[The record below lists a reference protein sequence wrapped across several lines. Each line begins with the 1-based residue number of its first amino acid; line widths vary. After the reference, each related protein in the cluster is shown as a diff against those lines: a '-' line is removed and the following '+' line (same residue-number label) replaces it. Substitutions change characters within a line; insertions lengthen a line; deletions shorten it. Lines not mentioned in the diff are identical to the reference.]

1 MSKAISTTW
10 PWTTIGL
17 TIERIIQEALTL
29 GCDEICIRA
38 TDGPT
43 QYGLGATTKLRW
55 AGRTQHDLERAAK
68 AAGLATSI
76 WCPITLV
83 NPAGEAAAIRE
94 AADFYNP
101 PAIYIDAESS
111 AKKNI
116 VNLGAFLRA
125 LGRLRARVLVQS
137 YRRADLH
144 GEMAWRKWLTYKDDQ
159 GSYIVDGLA
168 PQMYPIGVHG
178 ATRWITDLSK
188 ALLSQDRECAAAAR
202 PDMPWWPTM
211 PAFIGGTFE
220 GQTTP
225 WAPEP
230 EDLLAAVEWLKGAL
244 GERLRGLNFWSL
256 DRHLVKLPEL
266 AVAIATIQM
275 GAAVPV
281 VPPAVPAMPGPSD
294 PEKVA
299 RMWGHHVN
307 GGHMGIGGDLLG

>member
-1 MSKAISTTW
+1 MTKVISTTW
-10 PWTTIGL
+10 PWTTAGL

-29 GCDEICIRA
+29 GCDDICIRA

-43 QYGLGATTKLRW
+43 QYGLGLLTKARW
-55 AGRTQHDLERAAK
+55 GARTQHDLERAAK
-68 AAGLATSI
+68 AAHLATSI
-76 WCPITLV
+76 WCPITLL

-94 AADFYNP
+94 AEDYYNP

-125 LGRLRARVLVQS
+125 LGRRRARVLVQS

-144 GEMAWRKWLTYKDDQ
+144 AEMQWRKWLTYKDGEDR
-159 GSYIVDGLA
+159 YIVDGLA

-178 ATRWITDLSK
+178 PTRWIADLSR
-188 ALLSQDRECAAAAR
+188 ALLSHDRECAAAGR

-225 WAPEP
+225 WDPDP

-244 GERLRGLNFWSL
+244 GERLMGLNFWSL
-256 DRHLVKLPEL
+256 DRHLVKLPAL
-266 AVAIATIQM
+266 AVAITGIQM
-275 GAAVPV
+275 GVPV
-281 VPPAVPAMPGPSD
+281 APPVVQPPGLTD
-294 PEKVA
+294 GERLA
-299 RMWGHHVN
+299 ALWRNHVY
-307 GGHMGIGGDLLG
+307 GGHAVV